1 MAASG
6 GSGQRR
12 LGVALYRALLRWGRA
27 NADVPFTLRASEVY
41 ALAPELRGTAL
52 ALQDSAAVGPIARAA
67 FEASRCASGEEQA
80 AALDRG
86 IEGVRLLNT
95 VYGQQIKDMRE
106 TRWVHS
112 AEAQCSAFQHGVW
125 WQALQCSNVG
135 ARLRSRRGMGALLL
149 PKHPQSTSQPSAP
162 APPLQARP
170 RGPHRRQVCCGPGG
184 GA

>member
-27 NADVPFTLRASEVY
+27 NADVPFTLRSREVY

-67 FEASRCASGEEQA
+67 FEACRHANGEEQA

-95 VYGQQIKDMRE
+95 VYAEQIKDMRE
-106 TRWVHS
+106 TRWVPS
-112 AEAQCSAFQHGVW
+112 AAHF
-125 WQALQCSNVG
+125 
-135 ARLRSRRGMGALLL
+135 SRVCVTSPAGQQDWRPSVQQEWRGMAARCTPPSPPVNQPALY
-149 PKHPQSTSQPSAP
+149 PCAPSSQA
-162 APPLQARP
+162 
-170 RGPHRRQVCCGPGG
+170 GP
-184 GA
+184 